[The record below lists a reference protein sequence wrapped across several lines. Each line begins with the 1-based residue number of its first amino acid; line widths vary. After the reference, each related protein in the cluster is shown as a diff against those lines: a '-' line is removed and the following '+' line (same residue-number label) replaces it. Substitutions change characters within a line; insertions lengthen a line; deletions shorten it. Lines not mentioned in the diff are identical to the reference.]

1 MPKEIVV
8 LSGKGGT
15 GKTSITASLA
25 TAFKDRIVLVDAD
38 VDAPNMLILLDPE
51 AKERRNFTG
60 GKKPFVNHEI
70 CDKCGVC
77 TEYCRFS
84 AIDDGEVDFIRCEGC
99 GVCALVCPKSA
110 IEMREIRSGE
120 IGWAETRWGPF
131 VFARLDPGEGN
142 SGKLVTEE
150 RNLARDLA
158 KRYGKDLI
166 LVDGPPG
173 MGCPVIAS
181 LTGVDLAIVVVE
193 PTLSALHDL
202 QRVYAQASHFGVKV
216 ALILNK
222 IGLSE
227 EVSSSIRFFAD
238 RHRLPIL
245 AEIPYDES
253 VPTAMIEGMSFL
265 EYGGK
270 AADSLRVSLKRV
282 EEMI

>member
-1 MPKEIVV
+1 MLKEIVV

-25 TAFKDRIVLVDAD
+25 TAFRDRVVLVDAD

-51 AKERRNFTG
+51 AKEKRAFTG
-60 GKKPFVNHEI
+60 GKKAFVDREI

-77 TEYCRFS
+77 TKYCRFS

-99 GVCALVCPKSA
+99 GVCAFVCPKSA
-110 IEMREIRSGE
+110 IEMREVRSGE

-181 LTGVDLAIVVVE
+181 LTGVDLAIAVVE

-202 QRVYAQASHFGVKV
+202 QRVYSQASHFGVKV

-222 IGLSE
+222 IGLSD
-227 EVSSSIRFFAD
+227 EVSSSIRFFANGHD
-238 RHRLPIL
+238 IPIL
-245 AEIPYDES
+245 AEVPYDEA
-253 VPTAMIEGMSFL
+253 VPKAMIEGISFL
-265 EYGGK
+265 EHGGE
-270 AADSLRVSLKRV
+270 AANSLRASLKSI
-282 EEMI
+282 EKMI